1 MKTYTNTNDLY
12 SNENR
17 VDVRAYAG
25 RFVVE
30 STSTYAKYGT
40 FYNVKNENGNRY
52 NVHESVFATE
62 FVEV

>member
-12 SNENR
+12 SNESR
-17 VDVRAYAG
+17 IDVRAYAG

-30 STSTYAKYGT
+30 STTNYAKWGT

-52 NVHESVFATE
+52 TVHESVFTTE